1 MDFEFW
7 RSNLPDFNGSDLSDG
22 STPPRY
28 CMVKGSNRMVHY
40 QTTYTMTAKPI
51 TISYNDLI
59 TNTSDIPGKIQLAL
73 GSTEGCLGII
83 VISDLPSEFKDLRE
97 RLFHLASKL
106 ATSSD
111 EVKRDLERPD
121 THYLFGWSHGQE
133 KMNGVCLSFWYR
145 SGLIDRNRICT
156 RDLIMPI
163 RYWII
168 LMYQM
173 RSEQLIQSKFVP
185 TPHGTEKLIS
195 RYYDGNVWPKTSE
208 LDGFEESFKA

>member
-1 MDFEFW
+1 MVRIFPTDQL
-7 RSNLPDFNGSDLSDG
+7 RQGK
-22 STPPRY
+22 
-28 CMVKGSNRMVHY
+28 VKGSNRMVHY
-40 QTTYTMTAKPI
+40 QTIYTMTAKPI

-83 VISDLPSEFKDLRE
+83 VISDLPSEFKALRE

-133 KMNGVCLSFWYR
+133 KMNGVCLTLWYIQVGAD
-145 SGLIDRNRICT
+145 SIETGSVQGVLLCQSTT
-156 RDLIMPI
+156 RL
-163 RYWII
+163 
-168 LMYQM
+168 
-173 RSEQLIQSKFVP
+173 S
-185 TPHGTEKLIS
+185 
-195 RYYDGNVWPKTSE
+195 
-208 LDGFEESFKA
+208 